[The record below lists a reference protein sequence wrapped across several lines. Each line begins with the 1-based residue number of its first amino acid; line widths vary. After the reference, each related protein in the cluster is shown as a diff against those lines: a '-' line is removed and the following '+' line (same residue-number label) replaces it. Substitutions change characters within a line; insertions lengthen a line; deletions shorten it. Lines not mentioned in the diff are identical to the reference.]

1 MEFYYLCKRKY
12 KLTAII
18 EIIAHI
24 MAKRNN
30 IPPAL
35 KPVHPGEILR
45 EELKERKLTQK
56 AFAEQIGTRPSHL
69 NELIKGKTSMTIAF
83 ADKLQEAL
91 GIDSQSW
98 INLQTQYNYDLKALE
113 ETEPQNSQKATTLE
127 VTIEDTSH
135 LADIKRAISMI
146 RGVGHVAVISKK

>member
-1 MEFYYLCKRKY
+1 MEFYYLCKREY

-24 MAKRNN
+24 MTKINN

-56 AFAEQIGTRPSHL
+56 AFAEQIEMRPSHL
-69 NELIKGKTSMTIAF
+69 NELIKGKTSMTIAI

-98 INLQTQYNYDLKALE
+98 INLQTQYNYDLKA
-113 ETEPQNSQKATTLE
+113 QKGNEFEHYNKAL
-127 VTIEDTSH
+127 
-135 LADIKRAISMI
+135 
-146 RGVGHVAVISKK
+146 

>member
-1 MEFYYLCKRKY
+1 MKIINKTISKIRGHKKTHRNIPLLMEFYYLCKREY

-56 AFAEQIGTRPSHL
+56 AFAEQIGMRPSHL
-69 NELIKGKTSMTIAF
+69 NELIKGKTSMTIAI

-98 INLQTQYNYDLKALE
+98 ISLQTQYNYDLKAQKGNELE
-113 ETEPQNSQKATTLE
+113 HYNKAL
-127 VTIEDTSH
+127 
-135 LADIKRAISMI
+135 
-146 RGVGHVAVISKK
+146 

>member
-1 MEFYYLCKRKY
+1 
-12 KLTAII
+12 
-18 EIIAHI
+18 

-56 AFAEQIGTRPSHL
+56 AFAEQIGMRPSHL
-69 NELIKGKTSMTIAF
+69 NELIKGKTSMTIAI

-98 INLQTQYNYDLKALE
+98 ISLQTQYNYDLKA
-113 ETEPQNSQKATTLE
+113 QKGNEFEHYNKAL
-127 VTIEDTSH
+127 
-135 LADIKRAISMI
+135 
-146 RGVGHVAVISKK
+146 